1 MKKNLIITYDE
12 YIIKFREMIRSLGL
26 NNSAQ
31 REYVLQILFECSNHL
46 SAEQIQMQV
55 SDVHN
60 VSIGI
65 ATVYRII
72 SLLED
77 LKIIS
82 SISIVGSDSK
92 VYELN
97 LVLHHDHII
106 CVDCKKIV
114 EFENNKIEKLQE
126 AVAKEN
132 NFILQTHNM
141 ILYGICQ
148 ECQENEH

>member
-12 YIIKFREMIRSLGL
+12 YIIKFREMIKSLGL
-26 NNSAQ
+26 NNSTQ
-31 REYVLQILFECSNHL
+31 REYVLKILFECSNHL
-46 SAEQIQMQV
+46 SAEQIQLKVKQL
-55 SDVHN
+55 HN

-65 ATVYRII
+65 ATVYRIV

-77 LKIIS
+77 LKIIN
-82 SISIVGSDSK
+82 SISIAGSDSK

-126 AVAKEN
+126 SVAKEN

-148 ECQENEH
+148 ECQENEQ

>member
-1 MKKNLIITYDE
+1 MKKNLTISYDD
-12 YIIKFREMIRSLGL
+12 YIEKFRTLIKSLGL

-31 REYVLQILFECSNHL
+31 REYVLQILFECSSHL
-46 SAEQIQMQV
+46 SAEQIQMKV
-55 SDVHN
+55 RDIHN

-65 ATVYRII
+65 ATVYRIV

-106 CVDCKKIV
+106 CIDCKKIV

-126 AVAKEN
+126 SVAKDN

-148 ECQENEH
+148 ECQENE